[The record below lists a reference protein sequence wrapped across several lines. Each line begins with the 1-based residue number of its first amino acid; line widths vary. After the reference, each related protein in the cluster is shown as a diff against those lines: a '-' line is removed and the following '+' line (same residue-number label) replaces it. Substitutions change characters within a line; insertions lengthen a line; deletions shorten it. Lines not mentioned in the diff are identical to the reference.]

1 MRVRTVRPH
10 RNDHENDQGKPGWK
24 HTGTEYE
31 HPDPAEDIKRGLI
44 EPSGEVA
51 SGEEPV
57 AADDEPEPEPEPEP
71 DQTPSPPPSHP
82 TRKVTTGKRTKGK
95 ASPKAAK

>member
-31 HPDPAEDIKRGLI
+31 HPDPDSDIKRGLI
-44 EPSGEVA
+44 EPIGEVA

-57 AADDEPEPEPEPEP
+57 VADDEPASEVE
-71 DQTPSPPPSHP
+71 QTPAPPPSPP
-82 TRKVTTGKRTKGK
+82 TRKATTGKRAKGK
-95 ASPKAAK
+95 AAPKATK

>member
-31 HPDPAEDIKRGLI
+31 HPDPDTDIKRGLI
-44 EPSGEVA
+44 EPIGEVA
-51 SGEEPV
+51 SEQEPV
-57 AADDEPEPEPEPEP
+57 DAEDETEPE
-71 DQTPSPPPSHP
+71 TSPPPPPPPPS
-82 TRKVTTGKRTKGK
+82 TRSVTTGKRTKGK
-95 ASPKAAK
+95 ATPKAAK

>member
-31 HPDPAEDIKRGLI
+31 HPDPDTDIKRGLI
-44 EPSGEVA
+44 EPIGEVA
-51 SGEEPV
+51 SEEEPV
-57 AADDEPEPEPEPEP
+57 AAKDEPEPE
-71 DQTPSPPPSHP
+71 TAPPPPPPP
-82 TRKVTTGKRTKGK
+82 TRSVTTGKRSKGK
-95 ASPKAAK
+95 ASHKAAK

>member
-1 MRVRTVRPH
+1 MRVKTVRPH

-44 EPSGEVA
+44 EPIGEVA
-51 SGEEPV
+51 SEEEALATEDQP
-57 AADDEPEPEPEPEP
+57 AANGSGKA
-71 DQTPSPPPSHP
+71 QTPAKAGRAPPSG
-82 TRKVTTGKRTKGK
+82 RAAARRRRGRRAMVT
-95 ASPKAAK
+95 S